1 MCGIIGIQGNNFRE
15 IESALNLILHRGP
28 DDKGIFISEDESIA
42 LGHAR
47 LSILDISKQG
57 HQPMVDNK
65 TGLSITYNGE
75 IYNFLELRKLL
86 MQDGYTFKSNT
97 DTEVLIFMYL
107 KYGTEMLKYL
117 NGIFAFA
124 IWDPKNKELF
134 IARDRYGVKP
144 IYYTYDN
151 YEKNFSF
158 ASELKSLLYFTKE
171 KELHNLSIHRYL
183 TYLYC
188 PGKDTALKSISRMKP
203 GEAFVVAKGKIKK
216 QWYWHDIKETSFSAR
231 NISVKSLIDK
241 TQDELRNAV
250 HRQMISDVPLG
261 AFLSGGLDSSSI
273 VALSREIN
281 PNIQCFT
288 IQSQG
293 GVGHKDGME
302 DDLNYAKKVAKF
314 FKLPLE
320 IITVTP
326 KQMSIDFE
334 KMIWHLDEPIAD
346 LASLNVFYITEI
358 ARKNGIKVL
367 LSGLGGD
374 DIFTGY
380 RRHQAVNLERLWNWL
395 PYELRKLLS
404 FLSKKLNSHSP
415 IQRRI
420 AKIFLNAH
428 LSKEKRLIQYLSW
441 ISEDRL
447 YSLYTDEFKENIKG
461 HSASEPMMDFLK
473 DINQKGEELEKM
485 LLLEQRFFLGDFNL
499 IYTDKMSMANGVE
512 VRVPF
517 LDNDLVE
524 FASSIPMKYKQK
536 GFSGKWILKKAMED
550 YLPKEIIYRN
560 KTGFGVPIRKW
571 MQNEFKELIYDTLSF
586 SNIKNTGIFEHHKI
600 EKLLEDN
607 LKGKV
612 DASYTLL
619 SLIAIETWC
628 QQFLKKN
635 PYDLKTQ

>member
-1 MCGIIGIQGNNFRE
+1 MCGIIGIQGKNFKE

-28 DDKGIFISEDESIA
+28 DDRGVFIKEDDSIS

-57 HQPMVDNK
+57 HQPMVEDK

-75 IYNFLELRKLL
+75 IYNFIELRKILI
-86 MQDGYTFKSNT
+86 QDGYSFKSNT

-144 IYYTYDN
+144 IYYINDEVEN
-151 YEKNFSF
+151 NFSF
-158 ASELKSLLYFTKE
+158 SSELKSLLCFTKE
-171 KELHNLSIHRYL
+171 KELNYLSIHRYL

-188 PGKDTALKSISRMKP
+188 PGNDTALKSINRMNP
-203 GEAFVVAKGKIKK
+203 GEALLVAEGRIRKK
-216 QWYWHDIKETSFSAR
+216 WCWYDIR
-231 NISVKSLIDK
+231 NTTLPSLNIPLKNLIDK
-241 TQDELRNAV
+241 TQNELRNAV

-273 VALSREIN
+273 VAFSKELN
-281 PNIQCFT
+281 PNINCFT
-288 IQSQG
+288 IESQG
-293 GVGHKDGME
+293 GVGYQDGME
-302 DDLNYAKKVAKF
+302 DDLNYAKKAAKF
-314 FKLPLE
+314 FNLPLE

-326 KQMSIDFE
+326 KQMAMDFE

-358 ARKNGIKVL
+358 ARKNGIRVL

-380 RRHQAVNLERLWNWL
+380 RRHQAVNLERIWNWL
-395 PYELRKLLS
+395 PLELRKLLS
-404 FLSKKLNSHSP
+404 FLSTKLNSHSP

-428 LSKEKRLIQYLSW
+428 LSNERRLIQYLSW

-447 YSLYTDEFKENIKG
+447 YSVYTNEFREKIKG
-461 HSASEPMMDFLK
+461 YSAIEPMLDFMEG
-473 DINQKGEELEKM
+473 INQKGQELEKM

-499 IYTDKMSMANGVE
+499 IYTDKMSMANGIE

-517 LDNDLVE
+517 LDNELVE

-536 GFSGKWILKKAMED
+536 GYSGKWILKKAMED
-550 YLPKEIIYRN
+550 FLPKEIVYRN

-571 MQNEFKELIYDTLSF
+571 MQNEFKELIYDTLST
-586 SNIKNTGIFEHHKI
+586 SNLKNTGLFNSQKI
-600 EKLLEDN
+600 EELLDEN
-607 LKGKV
+607 SRGKV
-612 DASYTLL
+612 DASYTIL
-619 SLIAIETWC
+619 SIMAIQIWC
-628 QQFLKKN
+628 QKFLK
-635 PYDLKTQ
+635 